1 MRLKPYK
8 VKLISIISISILF
21 IFGFIN
27 SAFINAQVIIPD
39 LESLDNIEEPAET
52 SEVNCEL
59 ILQNIQF
66 RMDYYSVNT
75 DSIISKY
82 TELHLKLGNLIE
94 ILKLMNIDYQ
104 NIEDNETKLERDI
117 EDIENLKD
125 NLLDSL
131 TEAKEINCESET
143 RLRRSIRESKLA
155 LADLKQK
162 ITETNNYIIFNTI
175 SNIRKLSREVE

>member
-75 DSIISKY
+75 DSIP
-82 TELHLKLGNLIE
+82 
-94 ILKLMNIDYQ
+94 
-104 NIEDNETKLERDI
+104 
-117 EDIENLKD
+117 
-125 NLLDSL
+125 
-131 TEAKEINCESET
+131 
-143 RLRRSIRESKLA
+143 
-155 LADLKQK
+155 
-162 ITETNNYIIFNTI
+162 NYI
-175 SNIRKLSREVE
+175 

>member
-1 MRLKPYK
+1 
-8 VKLISIISISILF
+8 
-21 IFGFIN
+21 
-27 SAFINAQVIIPD
+27 
-39 LESLDNIEEPAET
+39 
-52 SEVNCEL
+52 
-59 ILQNIQF
+59 
-66 RMDYYSVNT
+66 
-75 DSIISKY
+75 
-82 TELHLKLGNLIE
+82 
-94 ILKLMNIDYQ
+94 MNIDYQ